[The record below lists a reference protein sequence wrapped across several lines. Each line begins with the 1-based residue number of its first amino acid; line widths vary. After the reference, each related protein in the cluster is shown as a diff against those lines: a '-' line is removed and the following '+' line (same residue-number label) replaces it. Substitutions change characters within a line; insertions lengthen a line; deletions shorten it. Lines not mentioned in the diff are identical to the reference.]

1 MTVRDFSTPG
11 QRTTLDLGLLFLRIP
26 LGVMFLNAGVTKVRG
41 GVGNFVNMVM
51 TKPPSFPPPE
61 VARPYLYA
69 LPWAEIVVGVCLLL
83 GLFTRFTGLL
93 ATLMLLSFMIAVT
106 GFRGDAGAPFHNNVL
121 LLSIAMCVL
130 LLGPGRFSIDHLW
143 PERKKKH

>member
-11 QRTTLDLGLLFLRIP
+11 QRTAVDFGLLFIRLT
-26 LGVMFLNAGVTKVRG
+26 LGTLFLTAGVNKVKG

-51 TKPPSFPPPE
+51 AKPPAFPPAE
-61 VARPYLYA
+61 FAKPYLYA

-93 ATLMLLSFMIAVT
+93 TTLMLLSFMIAAT
-106 GFRGDAGAPFHNNVL
+106 GFKGEQGAPFNNNVV
-121 LLSIAMCVL
+121 LLSIAMCL
-130 LLGPGRFSIDHLW
+130 TLLGPGRLSVDHLW
-143 PERKKKH
+143 PDRAKKH